1 VKRLGVE
8 AVAGSFITV
17 TVSGGRVSSARRI
30 TPAPGANIRPVLGQS
45 PLGIPPVHL
54 VVSEP
59 DHVHRMLHLP
69 PMTAKE
75 RAEVVQ
81 REGAR
86 EGENVQTA
94 GWQLLR
100 RVEIDG
106 LPNDEVLLVLASA
119 TKLEDTLTP
128 LASSGVTP
136 RVVLTGP
143 LALIGAAKALTSTPL
158 TTPTALVHWSASTLT
173 IVVVSEGILKFA
185 RVIEAP
191 AAALDPFEWIPVEIE
206 RSIRHYGFLAKGERV
221 EQVMVSVAEGESAR
235 RLFGGGDLAE
245 RLRVSVTN
253 LNALLAPSLPHV
265 AELDLAAGAFILAYG
280 AATLGPADAPNLLPR
295 AMAFAQRS
303 RFVMMGAVAATV
315 LAAVVIAWSTVS
327 LLQQERELRARVTQV
342 EAAGNAGRARLRAAE
357 EFVAERQRH
366 AELARLLTDDPLRT
380 VPPPDALR
388 ELARLVPADLRLDQV
403 TMGTD
408 GTGYSFTLTGRVELE
423 DLTEAQRVLTDFY
436 YGLRASPLFA
446 GVQIR
451 QTSRVTASGSEPA
464 PAPPLVE
471 GIPAT
476 ALPAPIPTP
485 NPAPNTAP
493 ETPTPTAGAGQE
505 PPAPAAG
512 AAPEPPLGF
521 VVVAQLR
528 RLA

>member
-1 VKRLGVE
+1 
-8 AVAGSFITV
+8 
-17 TVSGGRVSSARRI
+17 
-30 TPAPGANIRPVLGQS
+30 
-45 PLGIPPVHL
+45 
-54 VVSEP
+54 
-59 DHVHRMLHLP
+59 
-69 PMTAKE
+69 
-75 RAEVVQ
+75 
-81 REGAR
+81 
-86 EGENVQTA
+86 
-94 GWQLLR
+94 
-100 RVEIDG
+100 
-106 LPNDEVLLVLASA
+106 
-119 TKLEDTLTP
+119 
-128 LASSGVTP
+128 
-136 RVVLTGP
+136 
-143 LALIGAAKALTSTPL
+143 
-158 TTPTALVHWSASTLT
+158 
-173 IVVVSEGILKFA
+173 
-185 RVIEAP
+185 
-191 AAALDPFEWIPVEIE
+191 
-206 RSIRHYGFLAKGERV
+206 
-221 EQVMVSVAEGESAR
+221 
-235 RLFGGGDLAE
+235 
-245 RLRVSVTN
+245 
-253 LNALLAPSLPHV
+253 
-265 AELDLAAGAFILAYG
+265 
-280 AATLGPADAPNLLPR
+280 
-295 AMAFAQRS
+295 
-303 RFVMMGAVAATV
+303 MMGAVAATV

-357 EFVAERQRH
+357 EFAAERQRH

-388 ELARLVPADLRLDQV
+388 ELARLVPADLRLDQM